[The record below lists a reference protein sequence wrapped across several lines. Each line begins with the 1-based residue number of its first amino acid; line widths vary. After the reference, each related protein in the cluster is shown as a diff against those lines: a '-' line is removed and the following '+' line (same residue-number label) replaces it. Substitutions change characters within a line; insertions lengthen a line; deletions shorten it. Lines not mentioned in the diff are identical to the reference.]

1 MAMVPQSSIPS
12 MAQKMQGLRMENTQE
27 KALMVRIGALIDA
40 IVQAQRGSSN
50 AAGGISRKANVNN
63 LKKPKLLTGASENI
77 FNGAQVSINASSSAA
92 NLSHYEAQIDSDP
105 SFSDPTSREVFTTNT
120 TFKGLTADT
129 EYNIRIRPVTKD
141 GQIGDWA
148 TLATI
153 LTEGS
158 TVAADIDGD
167 NLGTVVLSKSFT
179 FDTNSQDIFCASNGG
194 IQTIVVTGQ
203 QAPAASAT
211 AIQIRSRRA
220 TVVIE
225 TIDLPGLTPTPAV
238 STKVSNITLTRF
250 APIIFFNL
258 MGPADGATPPA
269 SYTFD
274 VQISLAGA
282 AFASS
287 TYDTTWVL
295 F

>member
-1 MAMVPQSSIPS
+1 MAQVPASSIPS
-12 MAQKMQGLRMENTQE
+12 MAQKFQGLRMENTQE
-27 KALMVRIGALIDA
+27 KALMVRIGTLIDA
-40 IVQAQRGSSN
+40 IVEAQRGSSN

-63 LKKPKLLTGASENI
+63 LKKPKLLTGATENI
-77 FNGAQVSINASSSAA
+77 FNGAQVNIDVSNSAA

-105 SFSDPTSREVFTTNT
+105 NFSDPTNREVFTSGT

-129 EYNIRIRPVTKD
+129 EYSIRIRPVTKD

-148 TLATI
+148 TLDTI
-153 LTEGS
+153 LTTGS

-167 NLGTVVLSKSFT
+167 SLGATVLSKSFS
-179 FDTNSQDIFCASNGG
+179 FDTGAQDMFCGSNGG
-194 IQTIVVTGQ
+194 IRTFSGV
-203 QAPAASAT
+203 ASA
-211 AIQIRSRRA
+211 ALCEQQIRSRRA
-220 TVVIE
+220 STVIE
-225 TIDLPGLTPTPAV
+225 TITLPGVTPTQATV
-238 STKVSNITLTRF
+238 TDGTITLQRN

-258 MGPADGATPPA
+258 MGPADGASFPA

-287 TYDTTWVL
+287 TKDTTWVL